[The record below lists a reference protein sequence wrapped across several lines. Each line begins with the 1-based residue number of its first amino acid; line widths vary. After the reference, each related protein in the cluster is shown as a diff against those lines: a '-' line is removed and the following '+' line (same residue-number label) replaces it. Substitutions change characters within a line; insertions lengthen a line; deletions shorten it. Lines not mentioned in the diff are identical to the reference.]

1 MKFNKTEQSFI
12 MQKNNLSN
20 ESSNAYVVFEMVMG
34 LASIALV
41 AFTCYYLS
49 VIFN

>member
-1 MKFNKTEQSFI
+1 MKFKKTEQSFI

-20 ESSNAYVVFEMVMG
+20 ESSNAYVVFEMIMG
-34 LASIALV
+34 IASIVLL
-41 AFTCYYLS
+41 AFACYYLA